1 MDDTQVFFYGVV
13 VDFFFFSC
21 LDPVWM
27 CSLSQGLFYAGINT
41 KATNL
46 SIFVTDGGDKSVFSL
61 YVIHILPVAPNFFMS
76 LTSFGAA
83 DEYKL
88 QFLL

>member
-13 VDFFFFSC
+13 VDFLFFSC

-27 CSLSQGLFYAGINT
+27 GSLSQGLFYAGINT

-46 SIFVTDGGDKSVFSL
+46 SIF
-61 YVIHILPVAPNFFMS
+61 MS
-76 LTSFGAA
+76 QT
-83 DEYKL
+83 
-88 QFLL
+88 